1 MPSTLPTPLG
11 WAGLR
16 INTRPT
22 YWHCE
27 PGWEW
32 KSPPLLDYLLWYV
45 LDGIGTMRL
54 GERRWDLHSGVS
66 FIYTPGSQPHG
77 TQDPERR
84 LVVFGMHFDFV
95 DQHGQVWPV
104 ALLVP
109 PPGHVVRNSSFF
121 TLLAQHAD
129 SSWRRGH
136 EVGKLQSHVFL
147 QAMLLQLWEE
157 AFRPAPSPVD
167 LVLDQV
173 VHAIQAEPGRRWRI
187 EELAEHVHLSR
198 AQFARR
204 FQALVGRSP
213 VHFIIQTRLERA
225 RLLIEETDM
234 SLGQI
239 AEVLGYQDV
248 AFFSRQYKRYMGQ
261 SPGAARALGPKTALA
276 PQHRW

>member
-11 WAGLR
+11 CAGLR

-32 KSPPLLDYLLWYV
+32 KAPPLLDYLLWYV

-95 DQHGQVWPV
+95 DQHEQVWPE

-129 SSWRRGH
+129 SCWRSGH

-187 EELAEHVHLSR
+187 EELAEQVHLSR

-261 SPGAARALGPKTALA
+261 SPGAARALDPKTALA
-276 PQHRW
+276 PQHGW

>member
-1 MPSTLPTPLG
+1 MKTMLPISIGSTG
-11 WAGLR
+11 VR

-32 KSPPLLDYLLWYV
+32 RAPPLLDYLLWYV
-45 LDGIGTMRL
+45 LDGVGTMRL
-54 GERRWDLHSGVS
+54 GERAWELRAGACFV
-66 FIYTPGSQPHG
+66 FPPGAQPHG
-77 TQDPERR
+77 SQDADRR
-84 LVVFGMHFDFV
+84 LVIFGMHFDFV
-95 DQHGQVWPV
+95 DQHGQAWPE
-104 ALLVP
+104 P
-109 PPGHVVRNSSFF
+109 PTMPPGHTLRNSSFF
-121 TLLAQHAD
+121 SLLAQHAD
-129 SSWRRGH
+129 TCWRRGH
-136 EVGKLQSHVFL
+136 EAGRLQSHVFL

-157 AFRPAPSPVD
+157 AFQPAPAPAD

-173 VHAIQAEPGRRWRI
+173 VRAIQAEPGRRWRV
-187 EELAEHVHLSR
+187 EELAEQVHLSR

-239 AEVLGYQDV
+239 AEVLGYQDL
-248 AFFSRQYKRYMGQ
+248 AFFSRQYKRYIGQ
-261 SPGAARALGPKTALA
+261 PPGAMRAARQLSS
-276 PQHRW
+276 

>member
-1 MPSTLPTPLG
+1 MLPTTLG
-11 WAGLR
+11 SNGLR

-32 KSPPLLDYLLWYV
+32 KAPPLLDYLLWYV
-45 LDGIGTMRL
+45 LDGVGVMRL
-54 GERRWDLHSGVS
+54 GERSWDLRAGVC
-66 FIYTPGSQPHG
+66 FIYSPGSQPHG

-84 LVVFGMHFDFV
+84 LVIFGMHFDVV
-95 DQHGQVWPV
+95 DQHGQVWPE
-104 ALLVP
+104 ALGVP

-129 SSWRRGH
+129 TCWRRGTTA
-136 EVGKLQSHVFL
+136 GKLQSHVFL
-147 QAMLLQLWEE
+147 HAMLLQIWEE
-157 AFRPAPSPVD
+157 AFHPAPSPSD

-173 VHAIQAEPGRRWRI
+173 VQAIQAEPGRRWRI
-187 EELAEHVHLSR
+187 AELAEQVHLSR

-239 AEVLGYQDV
+239 AEVLGYQDL
-248 AFFSRQYKRYMGQ
+248 AFFSRQYKRYIGH
-261 SPGAARALGPKTALA
+261 SPGAGRAARQPIG
-276 PQHRW
+276 

>member
-1 MPSTLPTPLG
+1 MSSTLPPPLAC
-11 WAGLR
+11 AGLR

-32 KSPPLLDYLLWYV
+32 KAPPLLDYLLWYV

-54 GERRWDLHSGVS
+54 GKQRWDLREGVS
-66 FIYTPGSQPHG
+66 FIYTPSSQPHG

-95 DQHGQVWPV
+95 DQHGQVWPE
-104 ALLVP
+104 ALVVP
-109 PPGHVVRNSSFF
+109 PPGQVVRNRSFF
-121 TLLAQHAD
+121 GLLAQHAD
-129 SSWRRGH
+129 SCWRRGD
-136 EVGKLQSHVFL
+136 EAGKIQSHVLL

-157 AFRPAPSPVD
+157 AFRPAPSPLD

-187 EELAEHVHLSR
+187 EELAEQVHLSR
-198 AQFARR
+198 AQFVRR
-204 FQALVGRSP
+204 FHALVGRSP
-213 VHFIIQTRLERA
+213 IHFIIQTRLERA

-248 AFFSRQYKRYMGQ
+248 AYFSRQYKRYMGQ
-261 SPGAARALGPKTALA
+261 SPGAIRAAR
-276 PQHRW
+276 HSIN